1 MHSKKECKHS
11 FLELGGRVKEKRFH
25 TEMLRK
31 LGGQIMKHIHGGDI
45 YRNQVILDYSANINP
60 LGIPKKVIEGI
71 GDTIS
76 SAIHYPD
83 TECTKLRQA
92 IESKEDIPME
102 YIICG
107 NGAAE
112 LIFSIC
118 LANKPNKALLI
129 APTFAEYEQALRS
142 VDCSIEYYM
151 LQEESGF
158 RVMENFLSYLT
169 DDIDMI
175 FICNPN
181 NPIGNLIDKN
191 LLSNIVSECSKKNI
205 ILILDECFIDFIEEP
220 QKYSMKEFL
229 PKYPNMFILKAF
241 TKFFGMPG
249 IRLGYGFTYN
259 KRLLSRM
266 KEVTQPWSVST
277 VAQTAGI
284 ISCYE
289 YNYIVNTKKLIK
301 EERNY
306 LIEELKEGLV
316 HTVYDSKANFIF
328 FKAAE
333 TINAE
338 SMLNE
343 TILDKS
349 IIDGNLS
356 DELKKR
362 GIYIRDCS
370 NYIGLTKG
378 FYRIAVKN
386 HEDNVILINE
396 LREIRRRM

>member
-1 MHSKKECKHS
+1 MT
-11 FLELGGRVKEKRFH
+11 H
-25 TEMLRK
+25 T
-31 LGGQIMKHIHGGDI
+31 HGGDI
-45 YRNQVILDYSANINP
+45 YRNQVVLDYSANINP
-60 LGIPKKVIEGI
+60 LGMPKKVIEGI

-83 TECTKLRQA
+83 TECTRLRQA

-102 YIICG
+102 HIICG

-118 LANKPNKALLI
+118 LADKPKKALLI
-129 APTFAEYEQALRS
+129 APTFAEYEQALKS

-151 LQEESGF
+151 LHEESGF
-158 RVMENFLSYLT
+158 RVMEDFLSYLT
-169 DDIDMI
+169 NDIDMI

-181 NPIGNLIDKN
+181 NPIGNLIDKD
-191 LLSNIVSECSKKNI
+191 LLSNIVSECSQKSI
-205 ILILDECFIDFIEEP
+205 ILILDECFIDFISEP

-229 PKYPNMFILKAF
+229 NKYPNMFILKAF

-259 KRLLSRM
+259 KSLLNRM

-277 VAQTAGI
+277 IAQTAGI

-289 YNYIVNTKKLIK
+289 YDYIIHTKNLIR
-301 EERNY
+301 EERSY
-306 LIEELKEGLV
+306 LIEELKKGLV
-316 HTVYDSKANFIF
+316 HTVYDSRANFIF
-328 FKAAE
+328 FKGVE
-333 TINAE
+333 TIFD
-338 SMLNE
+338 E
-343 TILDKS
+343 TIF
-349 IIDGNLS
+349 DGNLFE
-356 DELKKR
+356 ELKKR

-386 HEDNVILINE
+386 HTDNVTLINE
-396 LREIRRRM
+396 LREIKKNNKCKT